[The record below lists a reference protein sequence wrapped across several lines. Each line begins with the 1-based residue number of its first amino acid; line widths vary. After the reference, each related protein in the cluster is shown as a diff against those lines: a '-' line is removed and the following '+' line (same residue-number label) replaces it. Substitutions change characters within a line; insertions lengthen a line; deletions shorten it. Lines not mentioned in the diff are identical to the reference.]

1 MWERCWVRQGGGRRD
16 TSEWT
21 DGCRQLHLLG
31 RGAEGADTQ
40 VDAGQLWEVPHLLP
54 ERGRRRPC
62 CAGMRRRRSGTTTA
76 LVSPGAE
83 CPTRQGSHGRGAY
96 GYSEPSKAGPRRKW
110 VTESGRAVT
119 DAWSGRH
126 RRRSRDGTR
135 DRRDRGVRP
144 STNAG
149 AVRWSA
155 PPDTGFRRFDRVAT
169 PGRACRRPAAAGSR
183 APPVHAVPR
192 KRAASLPPR
201 RAAAPVRAA
210 CPGRRAPRRR

>member
-62 CAGMRRRRSGTTTA
+62 CAGMRRRWSGTTTS
-76 LVSPGAE
+76 LVSPGSGVSDAPRVPWAGSVRVLRTLEGGAAE
-83 CPTRQGSHGRGAY
+83 EVGERIRTRG
-96 GYSEPSKAGPRRKW
+96 
-110 VTESGRAVT
+110 
-119 DAWSGRH
+119 H
-126 RRRSRDGTR
+126 RRLVRS
-135 DRRDRGVRP
+135 P
-144 STNAG
+144 SEEEPGRYAGQAGSGSPAVDERG
-149 AVRWSA
+149 AVRWPA
-155 PPDTGFRRFDRVAT
+155 PPDTGFRRFDRAVT
-169 PGRACRRPAAAGSR
+169 PGRACRRPAAAGNR